1 MKYMSNLEELR
12 QQQTAENENYQE
24 QLAEMKE
31 RKAEK
36 QQRVEE
42 EWNKAVEFKR
52 NVALSA
58 INSRSGRPIPPK
70 VINSFFYLTGIK
82 LTLNCLTTMKL

>member
-12 QQQTAENENYQE
+12 QQQTAESESYQE
-24 QLAEMKE
+24 QLGEMKE

-36 QQRVEE
+36 QEKVEE

-58 INSRSGRPIPPK
+58 INSRTGRPIPPK
-70 VINSFFYLTGIK
+70 VSVICSSW
-82 LTLNCLTTMKL
+82 

>member
-12 QQQTAENENYQE
+12 QQQTVESENYQS
-24 QLAEMKE
+24 QLAEMKDK
-31 RKAEK
+31 KAEK
-36 QQRVEE
+36 QQKVEE
-42 EWNKAVEFKR
+42 EWNKAIEFKR

-70 VINSFFYLTGIK
+70 VIYRFRSSVLTFI
-82 LTLNCLTTMKL
+82 LATE